1 VNPLI
6 GTNLG
11 HYKIMGH
18 LASGSMGDV
27 YLAYD
32 EELQIHVAVKVLTE
46 AILKRP
52 EAVDRFKHEARAAA
66 RLNHSNV
73 ARVIFFN
80 FHGKT
85 PYFAME
91 LIEGDSLADVVE
103 RRLHFTLKQYLDIFE
118 QAGRGLRAAAVRGI
132 THRDIK
138 PGNLMVGRDGL
149 VKVVDFGLAKIGN
162 ENVLTQTGAMMG
174 TPFYL
179 SPEAIRGDA
188 RDVRSD
194 MYSLGAT
201 MFHVLVGYPPFDGET
216 PYVVLMKHA
225 SHPVP
230 EAHKLNDQFPRPLSD
245 LITNLLAKEA
255 DDRLPNYE
263 AFLNA
268 LASVREQIANRL
280 GDEVAF
286 CSDCDV
292 NTVVAGEGCSRCKHT
307 HASRERPQS
316 YDLVLLAYRDSRA
329 EARCVEYIS
338 KAVGRRTEV
347 VRKTLASLPFKIG
360 HRLDHTA
367 AKDMLREFYEL
378 GADVEM
384 RPVREAE
391 AESSSAQLEFES
403 IAAAGTASIIAPVP
417 LKTTPLKRRRRWQPA
432 HVAIGVLVAL
442 VMLLGGIVLGQWAG
456 DSGEETPT
464 PAQGLD
470 ASSQLEEGRSP
481 GEGMPEEEIT
491 GAEATPEGET
501 LLGRPLEL
509 RGAVNETLSAR
520 VAEAMRE
527 AVAALQS
534 SCRWEPSGAP
544 ALVLDGER
552 AFRTEQDDRAWEL
565 TLGDPVEVFP
575 VAQLD
580 ERTLDVA
587 AAHWAARLAV
597 ADLAGP
603 DAPPWIALGLAA
615 HRELAIAGRHTAV
628 QDPEPYVALAREES
642 HIPVVFWGAQPGRNP
657 PETVA
662 RAESMVAYLVER
674 DGPDGLARFLL
685 ALREQTPATAL
696 QQVYGVQHE
705 TLQRDWMAFLQL
717 RYL

>member
-1 VNPLI
+1 MNPLI

-11 HYKIMGH
+11 HYKILSH

-27 YLAYD
+27 YLGYD
-32 EELQIHVAVKVLTE
+32 EELQLHVAVKVLTE

-91 LIEGDSLADVVE
+91 LIEGDSLADVLE
-103 RRLHFTLKQYLDIFE
+103 RRLHFTVKQYLDIFE
-118 QAGRGLRAAAVRGI
+118 QAGRGLRAAAQRGI

-230 EAHKLNDQFPRPLSD
+230 DAHQLNEQIPRPLSD
-245 LITNLLAKEA
+245 LIRNLLSKEA

-268 LASVREQIANRL
+268 LASVRGQVAHQL
-280 GDEVAF
+280 GDELAF
-286 CSDCDV
+286 CGDCDV
-292 NTVVAGEGCSRCKHT
+292 NTVVAGESCSRCKHT

-316 YDLVLLAYRDSRA
+316 YDLMLLAYRDSRA
-329 EARCVEYIS
+329 EERCVEYIS
-338 KAVGRRTEV
+338 KAVGRRIEV
-347 VRKTLASLPFKIG
+347 VRKTLATLPFKIG
-360 HRLDHTA
+360 HRLAHTA
-367 AKDMLREFYEL
+367 AKDMLREFYEM

-384 RPVREAE
+384 RPVRTAE
-391 AESSSAQLEFES
+391 AGSSSEQLEFES
-403 IAAAGTASIIAPVP
+403 AAAAGTASIIAPVP
-417 LKTTPLKRRRRWQPA
+417 FKTTPLRRRRWQPT

-442 VMLLGGIVLGQWAG
+442 VMLLGGVVLGQWAAG
-456 DSGEETPT
+456 PGEETPT
-464 PAQGLD
+464 PADDGEPTAEQETPAVAGLP
-470 ASSQLEEGRSP
+470 AEVP
-481 GEGMPEEEIT
+481 PPEE
-491 GAEATPEGET
+491 PL
-501 LLGRPLEL
+501 LLGHPLEL
-509 RGAVNETLSAR
+509 RGAVSDEMRTAVQQALE
-520 VAEAMRE
+520 VA
-527 AVAALQS
+527 VVALQS
-534 SCRWEPSGAP
+534 SCSWEPSRATT
-544 ALVLDGER
+544 LVLDGDR
-552 AFRTEQDDRAWEL
+552 AYRTEEDDRAWEL
-565 TLGDPVEVFP
+565 TLGEPVEVFP
-575 VAQLD
+575 MAGLD
-580 ERTLDVA
+580 AGTLDTA

-597 ADLAGP
+597 AELAGP
-603 DAPPWIALGLAA
+603 DAPPWIALGLAH
-615 HRELAIAGRHTAV
+615 HRELAIAV
-628 QDPEPYVALAREES
+628 LDPQPYITLAREES
-642 HIPVVFWGAQPGRNP
+642 HIPVVFWGASPGRNP
-657 PETVA
+657 PETIA

-674 DGPDGLARFLL
+674 EGPDGLARFLL
-685 ALREQTPATAL
+685 ALREKTPAAAL

-705 TLQRDWMAFLQL
+705 TLQRDWIAFLQL